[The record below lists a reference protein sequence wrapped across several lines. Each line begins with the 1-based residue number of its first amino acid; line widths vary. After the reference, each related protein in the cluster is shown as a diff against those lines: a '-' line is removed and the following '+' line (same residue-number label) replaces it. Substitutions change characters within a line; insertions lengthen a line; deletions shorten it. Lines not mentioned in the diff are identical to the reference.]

1 MDVALKQRLVG
12 ALVLVALGVIFIPMI
27 LDGSAQRARQESTIE
42 IPQPPDMRF
51 ETRRLALNPD
61 RMESTT
67 TEPSTPVPTP
77 QSGDP
82 VPEVV
87 VADPRIEDAPGRNVI
102 LEQTLDSETNSV
114 ESAPD
119 PVTPVN
125 EEPEPEEPNDE
136 VRPTPGVTGWAL
148 QLGSFGKRANAQRL
162 VEQIQEL
169 GISAY
174 SETITMDSG
183 TVLYRVRAGAFATQ
197 DDALDAGDKI
207 TQVLPEIE
215 ASLRQLAPG
224 DDGEEDAPLAG
235 FMVQVGSFADQSNA
249 MELRDRLRNAGYSAH
264 LDQTQQQGK
273 RRYRVRVGP
282 EIERADAQ
290 ELQRQLKAAM
300 KLNGIIV
307 THP

>member
-67 TEPSTPVPTP
+67 EEPTTPVPTP

-87 VADPRIEDAPGRNVI
+87 VADPRIEDAAARNVI
-102 LEQTLDSETNSV
+102 LEQSADSQAV
-114 ESAPD
+114 ESAPEPLV
-119 PVTPVN
+119 PVV
-125 EEPEPEEPNDE
+125 EEPEPDEPSTE
-136 VRPTPGVTGWAL
+136 VQPTPGVTGWAL
-148 QLGSFGKRANAQRL
+148 QLGSFGQRANAQRL
-162 VEQIQEL
+162 VGQIQEL

-183 TVLYRVRAGAFATQ
+183 SVLYRVRAGAFATQ

-207 TQVLPEIE
+207 TQVLPAIE

-282 EIERADAQ
+282 EIERVDAQ